1 MYQPGFAVYITL
13 GKEGSMHALSI
24 VSPHGMNIASGKK
37 TLEIRSWRPES
48 LPVRDLLIVENS
60 SFLSIDNPIDLNGKA
75 VAIVDIEEIHE
86 WQPSEVAEACS
97 SGWEPGYWAW
107 SLSNVRPIT
116 TERVVP
122 AKRKLYEVDFS
133 HAEA

>member
-1 MYQPGFAVYITL
+1 MFAI
-13 GKEGSMHALSI
+13 SI
-24 VSPHGMNIASGKK
+24 VSPHGTNIASGKK

-60 SFLSIDNPIDLNGKA
+60 EFLSIDNPIDPNGKA

-97 SGWEPGYWAW
+97 SGWKPGYWAW
-107 SLSNVRPIT
+107 TLSNVRPIS
-116 TERVVP
+116 TEQVVP
-122 AKRKLYEVDFS
+122 AKRKLYAVELS
-133 HAEA
+133 HAEV